1 MTPRERPR
9 RGPIRREQIAAAA
22 LTVLLDRG
30 YAGTSMR
37 AIAEQA
43 GCSLETL
50 YRHFENKEA
59 LFLELVN
66 SLRQRIVEPL
76 HHAAAAPLTG
86 RDLKEALTHAG
97 TLLFDVLTS
106 DEGLKM
112 QRLTFAES
120 GRFPQLGRL
129 VYDEG
134 IRHFDNAVA
143 TILSDAAARGLLQC
157 PDPHEAARMFSG
169 MILFDPR
176 ERLLLGIEQPQSR
189 GDRSDYIERVVTL
202 FLAGNRSSTT
212 TAAPAEISQ
221 RMT

>member
-9 RGPIRREQIAAAA
+9 RGPVRREQIAAAA
-22 LTVLLDRG
+22 LAVLLDRG
-30 YAGTSMR
+30 YAGTSIR
-37 AIAEQA
+37 AIAEHA

-66 SLRQRIVEPL
+66 SFRKRIVEPL
-76 HHAAAAPLTG
+76 RDVAAAPSTD
-86 RDLKEALTHAG
+86 RELKEALTRAG

-120 GRFPQLGRL
+120 GRFPELGRL

-134 IRHFDNAVA
+134 IKPFDNAVA
-143 TILSDAAARGLLQC
+143 AILSDAAARGLLRC
-157 PDPHEAARMFSG
+157 PDPLEAARVFSG
-169 MILFDPR
+169 MVLFDPR
-176 ERLLLGIEQPQSR
+176 ERLLLGIEQPPSF

-202 FLAGNRSSTT
+202 FLAGVRGSVGT
-212 TAAPAEISQ
+212 
-221 RMT
+221 RR

>member
-1 MTPRERPR
+1 MTTRERQR

-22 LTVLLDRG
+22 LTVLLDSG
-30 YAGTSMR
+30 YAGTSIR
-37 AIAEQA
+37 AIAKEA

-76 HHAAAAPLTG
+76 RQAAAAPLTG
-86 RDLKEALTHAG
+86 RDLKEVLTYAG
-97 TLLFDVLTS
+97 TLLYDVLTS
-106 DEGLKM
+106 AEGLKM

-120 GRFPQLGRL
+120 GRFPELGRL

-134 IRHFDNAVA
+134 ISHFDDAVA
-143 TILSDAAARGLLQC
+143 TILSDAATRGLLEC

-176 ERLLLGIEQPQSR
+176 ERLLLGIEQPPSL
-189 GDRSDYIERVVTL
+189 GDRAEYIDSVVTF
-202 FLAGNRSSTT
+202 FLRGAARAG
-212 TAAPAEISQ
+212 
-221 RMT
+221 

>member
-1 MTPRERPR
+1 MTLRERPR
-9 RGPIRREQIAAAA
+9 RGPVRREQIAAAA
-22 LTVLLDRG
+22 LAVLLDRG
-30 YAGTSMR
+30 YAGTSIR

-66 SLRQRIVEPL
+66 SFRKRIVEPL
-76 HHAAAAPLTG
+76 HKAAAAPATD
-86 RDLKEALTHAG
+86 RDLKEALTRAG

-134 IRHFDNAVA
+134 IKPFDNAVA
-143 TILSDAAARGLLQC
+143 AILSDAAARGLLQC
-157 PDPHEAARMFSG
+157 SDPLEAARMFSG

-176 ERLLLGIEQPQSR
+176 ERLLLGIEQPKSL
-189 GDRSDYIERVVTL
+189 DSRSDYIERVVTL
-202 FLAGNRSSTT
+202 FLTGARGPAGTR
-212 TAAPAEISQ
+212 
-221 RMT
+221 R

>member
-1 MTPRERPR
+1 MTLRERPR
-9 RGPIRREQIAAAA
+9 RGPVRREQIAAAA
-22 LTVLLDRG
+22 LAVLLDRG
-30 YAGTSMR
+30 YAGTSIR

-66 SLRQRIVEPL
+66 SFRKRIVEPL
-76 HHAAAAPLTG
+76 HKAAAAPATD
-86 RDLKEALTHAG
+86 RDLKEALTRAG

-134 IRHFDNAVA
+134 IKPFDNAVA
-143 TILSDAAARGLLQC
+143 AILSAAAARGLLQC
-157 PDPHEAARMFSG
+157 SDPLEAARMFSG

-176 ERLLLGIEQPQSR
+176 ERLLLGIEQPKSL
-189 GDRSDYIERVVTL
+189 DSRSDYIERVVTL
-202 FLAGNRSSTT
+202 FLTGARGPAGTR
-212 TAAPAEISQ
+212 
-221 RMT
+221 R